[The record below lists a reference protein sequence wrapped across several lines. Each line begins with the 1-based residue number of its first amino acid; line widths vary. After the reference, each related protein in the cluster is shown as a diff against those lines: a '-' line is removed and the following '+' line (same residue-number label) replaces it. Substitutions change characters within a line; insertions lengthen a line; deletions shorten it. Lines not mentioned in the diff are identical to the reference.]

1 MSGQMEASSNRERAE
16 GGTSSEN
23 QLRSILES
31 LMSGQAVTKMEASR
45 KRERAEGGT
54 SSESE
59 IDSEDRERAE
69 GGTSSE
75 SEIDPVDRERA
86 EGGTSSESEI
96 DYEDLP
102 VLEIGKKR
110 PIKITT
116 YVELH
121 SFVVELVTIL
131 EEVFELGILK
141 GTAKRCKPN

>member
-59 IDSEDRERAE
+59 IDPE
-69 GGTSSE
+69 
-75 SEIDPVDRERA
+75 DRERA